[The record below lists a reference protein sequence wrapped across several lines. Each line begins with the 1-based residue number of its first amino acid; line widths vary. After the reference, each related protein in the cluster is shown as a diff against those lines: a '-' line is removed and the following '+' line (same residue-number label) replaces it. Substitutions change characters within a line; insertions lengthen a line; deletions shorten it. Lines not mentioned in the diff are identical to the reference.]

1 MLTSAVATVS
11 ELQAQRRQ
19 GWDRAGMPDWARWW
33 LSELAVENHELTG
46 MERRTRIGDLLP
58 KRARVTVFVFIIIYQ
73 ERKTS
78 KLVLPRLGWVVCGSK
93 ERNL

>member
-46 MERRTRIGDLLP
+46 MERRKRIGDLLP
-58 KRARVTVFVFIIIYQ
+58 KRTRVTVFVFIINHQ

-78 KLVLPRLGWVVCGSK
+78 KLVLPRLGWVVCGWK